1 MKRIKV
7 VSAIFLSFVLL
18 SSSLFVYGANM
29 LKSISV
35 AYRNITIQI
44 NGRQIPSEQEPF
56 IYAGR
61 TFVPLRTISDAFNK
75 KIDWDNTKNQI
86 NISDRD
92 PDITRLDS
100 YTNLL
105 NYFPD
110 HFKITKSEQKLT
122 TDQLKSAQT
131 YIEKV
136 FKNLKEKETVPD
148 LTKEKILP
156 LSLEKDGLKMDLFL
170 VGNTLIIRYPNQTLY
185 FINYIFGNMLPMG
198 CSDNWYVQRESP
210 FHDDKNSRLFNGYLD
225 YINYS
230 ILFDK
235 PNRTTQITDLYV
247 TYIWVIQKGLYKEF
261 YKER

>member
-1 MKRIKV
+1 MKRFKFASV
-7 VSAIFLSFVLL
+7 VFLSFILL
-18 SSSLFVYGANM
+18 SSTIFVYGANM
-29 LKSISV
+29 LKTISV

-44 NGRQIPSEQEPF
+44 NGKLIPSEQEPF

-61 TFVPLRTISDAFNK
+61 TFVPLRTIGDAFNK
-75 KIDWDNTKNQI
+75 KVDWDNSKNQI
-86 NISDRD
+86 TISD
-92 PDITRLDS
+92 PEAEILRLDS
-100 YTNLL
+100 YTSLL

-110 HFKITKSEQKLT
+110 HFKISKSEQKLT
-122 TDQLKSAQT
+122 NDQLRAVQS
-131 YIEKV
+131 YLEKV

-148 LTKEKILP
+148 LTKEKISS
-156 LSLEKDGLKMDLFL
+156 LSLEKDSLKMDLFL
-170 VGNTLIIRYPNQTLY
+170 VGNTLIIRYPNQSLY

-210 FHDDKNSRLFNGYLD
+210 FHDDKNVRLYNGYLD

-261 YKER
+261 YK